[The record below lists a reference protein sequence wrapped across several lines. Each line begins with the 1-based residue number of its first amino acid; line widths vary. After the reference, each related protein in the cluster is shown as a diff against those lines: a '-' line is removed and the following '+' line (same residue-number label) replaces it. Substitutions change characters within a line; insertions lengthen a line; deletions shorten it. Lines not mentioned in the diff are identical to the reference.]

1 MTAELRPTSDG
12 VPTVIDD
19 DEPSRAIAIQ
29 LPASLARYTSNP
41 LRWRPGCEV
50 VVLRDGAETYDA
62 MLAAIA
68 GARRSIC
75 FETYILA
82 GDGTGERFKAALLE
96 RLQAGVIVRLLYD
109 AVGSFGLSDGWL
121 AELRTAG
128 AEIIDFNPIAPWR
141 ARFNLSHRD
150 HRKILVIDD
159 ELGFTGGLNIANDY
173 AAVAD
178 GGAGWHDMHCRVR
191 GPIVVDLARA
201 FRSTWLRSG
210 GKRYRSP
217 GRASEAIGVGG
228 TSFVR
233 LLENAK
239 RRRRTT
245 FRRAYLHVI
254 KTARESVLIQ
264 NAYFLPD
271 RGVRR
276 ALVGAARRGVRVSV
290 IVPGHSDVK
299 LIEFAM
305 LYVLRRLA
313 RGGVEVLKWRGAMMH
328 AKCAVVDGV
337 WSTIGSYN
345 FDAQSRFNNLECT
358 VEILDPAVGQ
368 ALVAEHEGDRP
379 NCDPYDEAVW
389 LRLSWWRKALSWI
402 GYRLRRFL

>member
-1 MTAELRPTSDG
+1 MTYEPRPTSDG
-12 VPTVIDD
+12 VPRPIDD

-29 LPASLARYTSNP
+29 LPAALALYSRTKV
-41 LRWRPGCEV
+41 RWRPGCEV
-50 VVLRDGAETYDA
+50 VVLRDGAETYNS

-68 GARRSIC
+68 GAKRSIC

-82 GDGTGERFKAALLE
+82 ADRTGDRFKAALLE
-96 RLQAGVIVRLLYD
+96 RLQAGVIVRLIYD
-109 AVGSFGLSDGWL
+109 AVGSFGLSENWL

-141 ARFNLSHRD
+141 ARFNLSYRD

-159 ELGFTGGLNIANDY
+159 ELGFTGGLNIADDY
-173 AAVAD
+173 AATAD

-191 GPIVVDLARA
+191 GPAVLDLARA
-201 FRSTWLRSG
+201 FRGIWLRSG
-210 GKRYRSP
+210 GTRYRSP
-217 GRASEAIGVGG
+217 GRASEALGVGG

-239 RRRRTT
+239 RRQRAT

-254 KTARESVLIQ
+254 KNARESVRIQ

-276 ALVGAARRGVRVSV
+276 ALARAVRRGVHVSV

-299 LIEFAM
+299 LVEFAM
-305 LYVLRRLA
+305 LYVMRRLA
-313 RGGVEVLKWRGAMMH
+313 RRGIEVLHWRGTMMH
-328 AKCAVVDGV
+328 AKCAVVDAV

-358 VEILDPAVGQ
+358 VEILDATIGE

-379 NCDPYDEAVW
+379 HCDPFDEAVW
-389 LRLSWWRKALSWI
+389 RRLSWWRKAFAWV